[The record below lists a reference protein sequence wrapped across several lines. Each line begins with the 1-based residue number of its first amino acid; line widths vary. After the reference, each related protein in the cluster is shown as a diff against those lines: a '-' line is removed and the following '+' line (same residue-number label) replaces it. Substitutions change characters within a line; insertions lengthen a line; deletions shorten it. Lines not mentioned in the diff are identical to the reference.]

1 MYETGFYPP
10 THDYSNVIRFVSQ
23 SSLPFP
29 KSSRQLRKAPLH
41 HFPKYTENTYNR
53 ISYPHITIF
62 SQTPHKQTITPN
74 PHARPVPNAHPSSS
88 SSPPTSPRA
97 PAAPR
102 SPTPVIARCDGKNS
116 FAPHARRRCDET
128 PSTTSR
134 RRVEWGVVADAT
146 ASLAARKER
155 ARGVGNEEEPRRG
168 THPRVRSS
176 EVYRWVYFF
185 FFFSSPPASSHTTV
199 DPRRRVR
206 VALSNSRD
214 TTLFLARFT
223 QPSPTHSRRVS
234 HHPSTDVSPSR
245 SRASTHSI
253 FSSSSRTHLVSSSRR
268 LCRDPRPDSFAASL
282 ANQTRRA
289 RLALVSAPRTAAGVL
304 LVGAVTWFFYI
315 YISV

>member
-1 MYETGFYPP
+1 M
-10 THDYSNVIRFVSQ
+10 
-23 SSLPFP
+23 
-29 KSSRQLRKAPLH
+29 
-41 HFPKYTENTYNR
+41 
-53 ISYPHITIF
+53 
-62 SQTPHKQTITPN
+62 
-74 PHARPVPNAHPSSS
+74 PNAHPSSS

-214 TTLFLARFT
+214 ATLFLARFT
-223 QPSPTHSRRVS
+223 QPSPMHSRRVS
-234 HHPSTDVSPSR
+234 HHPSTDVSPSVAIG

-268 LCRDPRPDSFAASL
+268 LVVSVVTRARTRSPLRSQTRPDARVSL
-282 ANQTRRA
+282 WCRR
-289 RLALVSAPRTAAGVL
+289 LKLDAAGVL
-304 LVGAVTWFFYI
+304 LVGEVTWFFYI
-315 YISV
+315 SICIGLKHRIICGDFGLRGGVCKN